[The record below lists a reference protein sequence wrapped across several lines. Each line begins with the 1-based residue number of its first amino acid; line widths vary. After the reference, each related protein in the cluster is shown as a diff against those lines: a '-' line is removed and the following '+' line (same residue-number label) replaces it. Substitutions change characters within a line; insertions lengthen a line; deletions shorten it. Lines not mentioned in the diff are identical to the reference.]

1 MVHTVT
7 PIIPLVSEFDVKEL
21 QYLKHSKKTV
31 IVIGDEEYT
40 EVWVPIID
48 SGASDEEL
56 LYFVT
61 QFNHAVTIMGWNDGN
76 RCLQNFERH
85 LQGSFLSDWTQVV
98 KAADDA
104 VVVQPP
110 VHNMVFFTDAVGNL
124 MADMFEEADWTEQAD
139 YIRTLRKPKTMP
151 PKQFLS

>member
-1 MVHTVT
+1 MVHAVT

-31 IVIGDEEYT
+31 HAAGDEEYT

-61 QFNHAVTIMGWNDGN
+61 RFNRAVVIMGWNHGN

-85 LQGSFLSDWTQVV
+85 LQGSFFSDWTQVV
-98 KAADDA
+98 DAADDA
-104 VVVQPP
+104 AVDQPP
-110 VHNMVFFTDAVGNL
+110 VHDMLFYTDAVGNF
-124 MADMFEEADWTEQAD
+124 MADLFDEADWTEQAD
-139 YIRTLRKPKTMP
+139 YIRTL
-151 PKQFLS
+151 